1 MSLIVPAH
9 GQVTVQLRRRSKT
22 RPGPSAP
29 EGDTTMTEHFHFLV
43 WIDHQIA
50 KIINFNSEESNI
62 CFVRSGR
69 GAQHL
74 HHKANAGDSGH
85 VGIDT
90 DFLKQV
96 THALQAAGAIM
107 VTGPASAK
115 NELVTYIHRE
125 HPELAKRLS
134 GVAALDHPTDGELLA
149 FGRKFFRA
157 DDRMHP
163 QRIGPVT

>member
-1 MSLIVPAH
+1 
-9 GQVTVQLRRRSKT
+9 
-22 RPGPSAP
+22 
-29 EGDTTMTEHFHFLV
+29 MTEHFHFLV

-50 KIINFNSEESNI
+50 KIINFNSQESNI